1 MGGGPLQY
9 GLSELNWGLVVS
21 LIVISALVAY
31 IGDILGMK
39 LGKRRISLFGMRPKY
54 TSRFITVVTG
64 VSITLVTLFV
74 MAMASDTVRV
84 ALFNMKYIQRE
95 ISTLTEELSKS
106 RGELESLQ
114 ADLFESQSKL
124 LAKENQLREVESNLA
139 DNLAKLK
146 AVEAEV
152 ARLNKKAQDL
162 ERDRERLSKELEAM
176 RRERNNLEAQIADLK
191 SQAEELR
198 ANLEKMKEGKIL
210 VLAGE
215 LLMQMPVDPSGL
227 TEDEMRTVF
236 DKLEANAKLALSMR
250 TGLRPEKIEI
260 YISPQELDRAMM
272 KLRSTKSRKVIRL
285 EVASNAVI
293 GERIDCTI
301 DVHDSVL
308 VYRKGE
314 MLASEVVAKP
324 LNEAEAEQALYNLL
338 RQVNMKA
345 QRDGVIPDPI
355 TGTVGNIEATEFFDV
370 VNDLSKAN
378 PPFTVKVIA
387 DDDIYTEGP
396 VRVKIEI
403 D

>member
-1 MGGGPLQY
+1 LQY
-9 GLSELNWGLVVS
+9 GLSELNWELVVS
-21 LIVISALVAY
+21 LVVISALVAY

-64 VSITLVTLFV
+64 ILITLVTLFV

-95 ISTLTEELSKS
+95 ISTLTDELSKS

-114 ADLFESQSKL
+114 TDLFKSQSEL
-124 LAKENQLREVESNLA
+124 LAKESQLREVESSLA
-139 DNLAKLK
+139 ENLAKLK
-146 AVEAEV
+146 KVEAEV
-152 ARLNKKAQDL
+152 ARLAKRAQTL

-176 RRERNNLEAQIADLK
+176 RKERDSLEAQIADLK
-191 SQAEELR
+191 AQADELR

-227 TEDEMRTVF
+227 TEEEVKGIF
-236 DKLEANAKLALSMR
+236 DKLKANAKLALSVR
-250 TGLRPEKIEI
+250 TGLRPERIEI
-260 YISPQELDRAMM
+260 FISPEELDRA
-272 KLRSTKSRKVIRL
+272 LRKIKETKTRKVIRL

-293 GERIDCTI
+293 GERIDCKI
-301 DVHDSVL
+301 EVHDSVL

-314 MLASEVVAKP
+314 VLASEFVAKS

-338 RQVNMKA
+338 RQVNLKA

-370 VNDLSKAN
+370 VDGLSEAK
-378 PPFTVKVIA
+378 PPFTISVIA
-387 DDDIYTEGP
+387 DSDIYTEGP